1 MHRKSYCCDAK
12 SYENYYKGKAGGGML
27 FYSGAQYQRG
37 HGLGCIFASIGRAVL
52 PLVKSGAKA
61 VGRKVLKSGT
71 RIASDVLA
79 GENVKRAAIRHA
91 KQAGSN
97 LLHRAVGGPPG
108 EPFFQPISKRLKR
121 KQKPVI
127 SRKARR
133 KQSKDIFS

>member
-1 MHRKSYCCDAK
+1 MP
-12 SYENYYKGKAGGGML
+12 

-37 HGLGCIFASIGRAVL
+37 HGLGSIFASIGRAVL

-61 VGRKVLKSGT
+61 VGRELLKSGS

-79 GENVKRAAIRHA
+79 GENVKRAAIRRA

-97 LLHRAVGGPPG
+97 LLNRAVGGPPG
-108 EPFFQPISKRLKR
+108 EPFSQPVSKRLKR

-133 KQSKDIFS
+133 KQPKDIFS

>member
-1 MHRKSYCCDAK
+1 MP
-12 SYENYYKGKAGGGML
+12 

-37 HGLGCIFASIGRAVL
+37 HDLGSIFASIGRAVL

-61 VGRKVLKSGT
+61 VGLEVLKSGT

-79 GENVKRAAIRHA
+79 GENVKRAAIRRA

-97 LLHRAVGGPPG
+97 LLNRAVGGPPG
-108 EPFFQPISKRLKR
+108 ERFSQPVSKRLKR
-121 KQKPVI
+121 KQKPDI